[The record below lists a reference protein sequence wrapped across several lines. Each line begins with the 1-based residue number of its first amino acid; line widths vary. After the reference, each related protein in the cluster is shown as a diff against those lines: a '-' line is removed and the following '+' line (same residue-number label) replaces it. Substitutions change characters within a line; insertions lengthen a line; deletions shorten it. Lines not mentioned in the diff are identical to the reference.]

1 MKTKHWNSDII
12 TFQDDNS
19 YSLLSA
25 NKQKGWFLTLGYL
38 LLTVGL
44 VLLYFFVKWLSLAI
58 FLKITIFFLFALF
71 FLSIKIITSI
81 PVGTDTFLYLTDKE
95 FRYQFYHLGYT
106 EITHPIRA
114 ITKVSLSSNDFL
126 LKFQLHGNRVTETIE
141 IPIKLLSEANIV
153 LQEIHTFLEQQG
165 VHLPPPVIIPSKK

>member
-12 TFQDDNS
+12 TFQDDSS

-25 NKQKGWFLTLGYL
+25 NKHKGWFLVLGYF

-44 VLLYFFVKWLSLAI
+44 VALYFFIKWCSLAF

-71 FLSIKIITSI
+71 FLLIKIIASI
-81 PVGTDTFLYLTDKE
+81 PVGTDCFLYLTDKE
-95 FRYQFYHLGYT
+95 FRYKFYHLGYT
-106 EITHPIRA
+106 EITHPLRA
-114 ITKVSLSSNDFL
+114 INKISLYSSDYL
-126 LKFQLHGNRVTETIE
+126 LKFQLHDNRVIECIE
-141 IPIKLLSEANIV
+141 IPIKLRSEANVI
-153 LQEIHTFLEQQG
+153 LEDIHTFLEQQG